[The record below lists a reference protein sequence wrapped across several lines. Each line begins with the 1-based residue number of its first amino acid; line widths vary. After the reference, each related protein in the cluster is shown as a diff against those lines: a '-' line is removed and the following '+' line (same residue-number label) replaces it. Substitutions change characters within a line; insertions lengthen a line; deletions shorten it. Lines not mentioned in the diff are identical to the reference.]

1 VIGAS
6 VPYNEQ
12 KPVRIAKAMQN
23 TSGVTDWLGA
33 RRHDPRICKEGVE
46 PPLTSGF
53 QINDQFNGISRRP
66 SGRVRL

>member
-1 VIGAS
+1 MRDND
-6 VPYNEQ
+6 P
-12 KPVRIAKAMQN
+12 KLVRVAKAVQN
-23 TSGVTDWLGA
+23 TSGVTDRLGA